1 MKYTKTEYNEV
12 KMLLEY
18 VTTKIVDEK
27 SNINELYGKAMMQ
40 KAICMIEMLQEL
52 DESMVDGVETL
63 KKSYP
68 KDILYLIIPV
78 KDGRPLHEILT
89 EEWKKGEEE

>member
-1 MKYTKTEYNEV
+1 MKYTETEYNEV
-12 KMLLEY
+12 KKVLEY
-18 VTTKIVDEK
+18 VATRIQDENK
-27 SNINELYGKAMMQ
+27 VNELYGIAQ
-40 KAICMIEMLQEL
+40 VNKAICMIETLQEL
-52 DESMVDGVETL
+52 DESMVDGVEAL
-63 KKSYP
+63 KKGYP

>member
-1 MKYTKTEYNEV
+1 MKYTKAEYNEV

-40 KAICMIEMLQEL
+40 KAICMIETLQAL
-52 DESMVDGVETL
+52 DESMVDGVEAL
-63 KKSYP
+63 KKGYP
-68 KDILYLIIPV
+68 KDMQYLILPV
-78 KDGRPLHEILT
+78 KNGRPLHEILT